1 MTRPMTATKLVACLL
16 AGAALSL
23 PASQSA
29 WAGAVLTG
37 FDSNTLPADDDGS
50 TGVIS
55 LPFSIDFY
63 GTTYNSLFINNNG
76 NLTFNEAQST
86 YTPYGVGSS
95 YVGQPIIAPFFADVD
110 TRGTGSGL
118 TSWGTGTYDGY
129 QAIGV
134 TWPGVGY
141 YAAETDKLNTF
152 QVLLVDRPDLGTGD
166 FEIVF
171 NYDQIQWETGGA
183 SGGVDGLG
191 GTSAAVGFSNGT
203 GDAGTYYQFDGSLVN
218 GALIDG
224 GPNSLTGHT
233 NDGVLG
239 QYTFLVE
246 NGNIVVPTVPEPST
260 WAMMA
265 LGFAGIGFLGW
276 RGSSKPAAQ
285 AA

>member
-1 MTRPMTATKLVACLL
+1 MMRVMTETRLAACLL

-29 WAGAVLTG
+29 WAGAVVAG
-37 FDSNTLPADDDGS
+37 FDSNTLAANDDGS
-50 TGVIS
+50 TSLIS

-63 GTTYNSLFINNNG
+63 GATYNSLYINNNG
-76 NLTFNEAQST
+76 NLTFNGSQST
-86 YTPYGVGSS
+86 YTPYGVGAG

-118 TSWGTGTYDGY
+118 TSWGTGAYDGY
-129 QAIGV
+129 EAFGV
-134 TWPGVGY
+134 TWPEVGY
-141 YAAETDKLNTF
+141 YAAQTDKLNTF
-152 QVLLVDRPDLGTGD
+152 QVLLVNRPDLGAGD
-166 FEIVF
+166 FEIIF
-171 NYDQIQWETGGA
+171 NYDQIQWETGEA

-239 QYTFLVE
+239 QYVFLVE
-246 NGNIVVPTVPEPST
+246 NGEIIVPTVPEPST
-260 WAMMA
+260 WAMML
-265 LGFAGIGFLGW
+265 LGFAGLGFAGH
-276 RGSSKPAAQ
+276 RTRTSRRAVSA
-285 AA
+285 

>member
-141 YAAETDKLNTF
+141 YAAETDKLNAF

-171 NYDQIQWETGGA
+171 NYDQIQWETGGRAAA
-183 SGGVDGLG
+183 STVLAAPRLR
-191 GTSAAVGFSNGT
+191 SAFRMAPAT
-203 GDAGTYYQFDGSLVN
+203 
-218 GALIDG
+218 
-224 GPNSLTGHT
+224 PELT
-233 NDGVLG
+233 
-239 QYTFLVE
+239 
-246 NGNIVVPTVPEPST
+246 I
-260 WAMMA
+260 
-265 LGFAGIGFLGW
+265 
-276 RGSSKPAAQ
+276 SSMGRS
-285 AA
+285 

>member
-171 NYDQIQWETGGA
+171 NYDQIQWETGGRAAA
-183 SGGVDGLG
+183 STVLAAPRLRSAFQWHRRRRNLLSVRWVAREWRADRRRPKFVDR
-191 GTSAAVGFSNGT
+191 S
-203 GDAGTYYQFDGSLVN
+203 
-218 GALIDG
+218 
-224 GPNSLTGHT
+224 H
-233 NDGVLG
+233 
-239 QYTFLVE
+239 
-246 NGNIVVPTVPEPST
+246 
-260 WAMMA
+260 
-265 LGFAGIGFLGW
+265 
-276 RGSSKPAAQ
+276 
-285 AA
+285 